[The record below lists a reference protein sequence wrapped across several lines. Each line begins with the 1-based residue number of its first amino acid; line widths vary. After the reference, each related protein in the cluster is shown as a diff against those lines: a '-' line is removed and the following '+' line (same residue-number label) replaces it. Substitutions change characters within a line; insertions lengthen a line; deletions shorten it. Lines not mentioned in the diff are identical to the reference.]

1 MKGCSVM
8 EFWNS
13 ILQWITTSGIRL
25 VLTLAI
31 TVVLWKLTDFILK
44 KFENSEKTKL
54 EPTMRKFLKTAIGV
68 LVKIIIIVCA
78 ISTIGINTSAI
89 VAVLATAG
97 ATVGLALQG
106 GLSNLAG
113 GVILVLMHPFKI
125 GDFINGG
132 GQSGTVTEIG
142 LFYTTLLTPDNQKV
156 FIPNSALT
164 SSSIVNVTAE
174 DTRRVDMT
182 FSVAHD
188 TDIKRAK
195 VILTKIA
202 KTDDRVLSE
211 PAPMVV
217 ITEYNTDAI
226 KVTLRMWCEKSNYW
240 GLYFDM
246 QETVKEAFDISG
258 IVMPKG
264 QLDVHIKESS
274 ED

>member
-1 MKGCSVM
+1 MG
-8 EFWNS
+8 FWQS

-25 VLTLAI
+25 VLTLVVAI
-31 TVVLWKLTDFILK
+31 VLWKLTDIILN
-44 KFENSEKTKL
+44 KFEKSEKNKL

-68 LVKIIIIVCA
+68 CVKILIL
-78 ISTIGINTSAI
+78 ISAVATVGVNTSAL

-97 ATVGLALQG
+97 ATIGLALQG

-113 GVILVLMHPFKI
+113 GVILILMHPFKI

-142 LFYTTLLTPDNQKV
+142 LFYTTLITPDNQKV

-195 VILTKIA
+195 LILSKIA
-202 KTDDRVLSE
+202 KADDRVLSE
-211 PAPMVV
+211 PAPAVV

-226 KVTLRMWCEKSNYW
+226 KVTLRMWCEKANYW